1 MNPPAQHPQRI
12 VVPTTTRREMLFA
25 TLCGVGVL
33 GVIGYGVVALGKGQR
48 KAASNTISGTIRKKT
63 FTPGPEQ
70 QIRVGRGGL
79 QSRKFDGEYLL
90 EVFVKS
96 ENRTFQVPIDAATY
110 EAVRIGDSF
119 TFVRPPSEQVK

>member
-1 MNPPAQHPQRI
+1 MNPPGQHPQRI

-25 TLCGVGVL
+25 ILSGVGVL
-33 GVIGYGVVALGKGQR
+33 GVIAYGVIALGKGQQ
-48 KAASNTISGTIRKKT
+48 KAASNTISGRIQKKT

-79 QSRKFDGEYLL
+79 KSQQFAGEYLL

-96 ENRTFQVPIDAATY
+96 EDRTFQVPVDAATY
-110 EAVRIGDSF
+110 EVVKIGESF
-119 TFVRPPSEQVK
+119 TFTRPRSEQIK